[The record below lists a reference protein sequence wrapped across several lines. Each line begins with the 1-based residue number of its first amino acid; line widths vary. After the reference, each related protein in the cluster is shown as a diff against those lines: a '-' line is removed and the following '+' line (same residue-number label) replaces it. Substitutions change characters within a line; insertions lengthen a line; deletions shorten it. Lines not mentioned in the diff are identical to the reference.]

1 MLSWIWPVVI
11 NYLLKPSM
19 VPSRSVCVS
28 NYHGVSLFSGLWPW
42 PRVGFEVSFCL
53 MPAEMPFATSRTIAA
68 FHRPHRIYL
77 ALAMHPIS
85 GMAC

>member
-19 VPSRSVCVS
+19 VLSRSVCVS
-28 NYHGVSLFSGLWPW
+28 NSPGVSLFSAPWLW
-42 PRVGFEVSFCL
+42 PRVGSEVSFWL
-53 MPAEMPFATSRTIAA
+53 MPAEMPFATSRMIAVS
-68 FHRPHRIYL
+68 HRPRRICL
-77 ALAMHPIS
+77 GSAMRPIS